1 MYVLVAIVKERL
13 KISVS
18 LCGILQIW
26 SLAMVERIPLE
37 QLHAQFVADDIERIS
52 DKQLI
57 LFD

>member
-37 QLHAQFVADDIERIS
+37 QLHAQAVADDIERIS

>member
-1 MYVLVAIVKERL
+1 MYVLVAIVKKRL

-18 LCGILQIW
+18 LYEILQIW
-26 SLAMVERIPLE
+26 SLTMFERIPLE
-37 QLHAQFVADDIERIS
+37 RLHAQVVTDDIEHIS

>member
-37 QLHAQFVADDIERIS
+37 QLHAQVVADDIERIS